1 MTFSELGIGPEL
13 LQILLEQGYTS
24 PTPVQTEAIP
34 LALQDRDILASAQT
48 GSGKTA
54 AFLLPTVQRLAAT
67 PVVGKR
73 AVRALILTPT
83 RELALQVG
91 ESAQLY
97 GHPLHLK
104 STELYGG
111 VGMGAQISSL
121 RKGLDI
127 VVATPG
133 RLLDHCR
140 RGFLKLDSVNTVV
153 LDEADRMLDMGFMP
167 DIEEILALLPETRQ
181 TLLFSATFAPPVRK
195 LAGRLLRE
203 PAVVD
208 LAPES
213 VMPESISHL
222 GYSVDSGRKS
232 ELLAHLLSQTS
243 DQTLV
248 FTRTKIGAE
257 NLSYTLRQEG
267 LATSAI
273 HGDKTQKE
281 RTRALAGFKHQE
293 LQVLVATDVAARGL
307 DIAYLPQVINFEL
320 PQNADDY
327 VHRTG
332 RTGRAGHTG
341 TATSLIAQDERGRF
355 RDIQRVLHLNIPLRQ
370 VPGFEV
376 ESGEFYRRPAKRQ
389 LVRSWRKS

>member
-1 MTFSELGIGPEL
+1 MNFSELGIGSEL
-13 LQILLEQGYTS
+13 LQTLLAQGYTS

-34 LALQDRDILASAQT
+34 LALQGRDILASAQT

-54 AFLLPTVQRLAAT
+54 AFLLPIVQRLAAT
-67 PVVGKR
+67 PVTGKR
-73 AVRALILTPT
+73 VVRALILTPT

-97 GHPLHLK
+97 GRPLHLK

-133 RLLDHCR
+133 RLLDHFR
-140 RGFLKLDSVNTVV
+140 RGNLKLDAVNTVV
-153 LDEADRMLDMGFMP
+153 LDEADRMLDMGFLP

-181 TLLFSATFAPPVRK
+181 TLLFSATFAPMVRK
-195 LAGRLLRE
+195 LASHFLRG

-213 VMPESISHL
+213 VLPESISHL
-222 GYSVDSGRKS
+222 AYSVDSGRKS

-257 NLSYTLRQEG
+257 NLSQDLKEEG
-267 LATSAI
+267 WAASAI
-273 HGDKTQKE
+273 HGDKSQKE
-281 RTRALAGFKHQE
+281 RTRALAAFKHQD

-307 DIAYLPQVINFEL
+307 DIVHLPQVINFEL

-327 VHRTG
+327 VHRIG
-332 RTGRAGHTG
+332 RTGRAGQSG
-341 TATSLIAQDERGRF
+341 TATSLIARDERGRF

-376 ESGEFYRRPAKRQ
+376 ESSDFGRRPSKRQ
-389 LVRSWRKS
+389 FVRSGR